1 MEQEP
6 LVSVIVVAYNSAG
19 YILETLDSI
28 RAQTYANIELIIA
41 DDASQDET
49 MAVAES
55 WLLTNG
61 GRFSGAKA
69 VRNSINGGIAPNCN
83 NGLRHARGE
92 WIKLIAADDMLLEN
106 CIADNVAFVS
116 RQPETAVVFSGMD
129 RVDENGKRID
139 RYFFPAHFF
148 NMGTKAQLC
157 ALLHRNCLAAPA
169 AFINRKALEE
179 VGGFDPVY
187 PMMEDL
193 PMWIKLLD
201 RGYKLGGMETVTIL
215 YRVHGTSIHG
225 KKGKGKSSFLLAS
238 DAFDWAIRLPLA
250 GKTSPGIYTTVLIDI
265 LVSRMVRKP
274 LVLKLFYPCFW
285 AWSRFSPFTISRKP
299 ISN

>member
-1 MEQEP
+1 MEHRT
-6 LVSVIVVAYNSAG
+6 LVSVIVVAYNSAA
-19 YILETLDSI
+19 YIRETLDSI
-28 RAQTYANIELIIA
+28 KAQTYPEIELIVA

-49 MAVAES
+49 MSIAEA

-61 GRFSGAKA
+61 ERFPSAKM
-69 VRNSINGGIAPNCN
+69 VRSSVNGGIAPNCN
-83 NGLRHARGE
+83 NGLRYARGE

-106 CIADNVAFVS
+106 CIADNMAFVS
-116 RQPETAVVFSGMD
+116 GRPETAVVFSGMT

-139 RYFFPAHFF
+139 EYFFPIRFF
-148 NMGTKAQLC
+148 RMDPKAQLC
-157 ALLHRNCLAAPA
+157 ALLHRNCLASPA
-169 AFINRKALEE
+169 ALINRAVLEQ

-193 PMWIKLLD
+193 PLWVKLLD

-225 KKGKGKSSFLLAS
+225 KKGKGKSRFLVAS
-238 DAFDWAIRLPLA
+238 DAFDWAVRLPLA
-250 GKTSPGIYTTVLIDI
+250 RKISWGIYGTVLVDI

-274 LVLKLFYPCFW
+274 FLLKTFYPFFW

-299 ISN
+299 IPN